1 MSNNPKQFYLDFVYD
16 EYMKSNSSFAY
27 ILTIFDYIDWSLV
40 PEIKNP
46 GVGRTGYSP
55 VSMIK

>member
-40 PEIKNP
+40 PEILNHAAQAA
-46 GVGRTGYSP
+46 
-55 VSMIK
+55 